1 MASYLVTGGS
11 KGLGLETARQLLAQD
26 ASAVSH
32 VFITIRDPDNA
43 EVKKLASSNGQR
55 LTVLDSCDV
64 RDDASV
70 KKAVSEVES
79 KLGGKGLDVLINNA
93 GVSCVYFEG
102 KPP

>member
-43 EVKKLASSNGQR
+43 EVKKATML
-55 LTVLDSCDV
+55 V
-64 RDDASV
+64 
-70 KKAVSEVES
+70 
-79 KLGGKGLDVLINNA
+79 
-93 GVSCVYFEG
+93 
-102 KPP
+102 